1 MEIGPKSVGFEL
13 KPGCAACVGPARASL
28 EVTAAYIILSAP
40 SKYLGKCRFDPLVW
54 EEGWGGTSW
63 SLRSHRHPQMA
74 QNNRGWRRGSSSCW
88 GWGGGTSHSQWQEST
103 VRARRRRR
111 NSLQQ
116 HQWAF
121 LGGTPPPLFLS
132 ALPSSPSAI
141 FASLRTRSR
150 GSEPQPGHE
159 QCCLSNDETPRAAA
173 RVCAAQPQPRHRIPA
188 FPTSS
193 PNRAETGP
201 PHASP
206 PPKYV
211 KKMSFPLPEP
221 EPG

>member
-1 MEIGPKSVGFEL
+1 MVLNLWGLNSNQAALPVWGQPEHPWRSQQLISSFLLHPSTWENAGLTLWFGKRAGEEPLGLYVRTVTHKWPKIIGAGGGGALLVG
-13 KPGCAACVGPARASL
+13 A
-28 EVTAAYIILSAP
+28 
-40 SKYLGKCRFDPLVW
+40 
-54 EEGWGGTSW
+54 
-63 SLRSHRHPQMA
+63 
-74 QNNRGWRRGSSSCW
+74 
-88 GWGGGTSHSQWQEST
+88 GGGTSHSQWQEST

-132 ALPSSPSAI
+132 PLPSSPSAI
-141 FASLRTRSR
+141 FASLQTRSR

>member
-88 GWGGGTSHSQWQEST
+88 GWGGERPIPSGRKARFVQGDGAEIASSSTSGHSW
-103 VRARRRRR
+103 
-111 NSLQQ
+111 
-116 HQWAF
+116 
-121 LGGTPPPLFLS
+121 GGHPLRFSSPPFPQAPPPS
-132 ALPSSPSAI
+132 SHPSRQGAVGLSPS
-141 FASLRTRSR
+141 
-150 GSEPQPGHE
+150 P
-159 QCCLSNDETPRAAA
+159 D
-173 RVCAAQPQPRHRIPA
+173 
-188 FPTSS
+188 TSS
-193 PNRAETGP
+193 A
-201 PHASP
+201 
-206 PPKYV
+206 V
-211 KKMSFPLPEP
+211 
-221 EPG
+221 